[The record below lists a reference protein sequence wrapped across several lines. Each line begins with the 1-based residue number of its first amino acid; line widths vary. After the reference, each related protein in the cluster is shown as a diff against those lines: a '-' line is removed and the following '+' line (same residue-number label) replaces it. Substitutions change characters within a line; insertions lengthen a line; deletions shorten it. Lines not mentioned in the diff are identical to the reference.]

1 MNAAEQNWNIFRE
14 KKLLKNKFLSAKT
27 SKRNTVFEI
36 PVLLKEPNNIRCK
49 GKKSYCDFGRRCN
62 IGRNLKKIS
71 IYVL

>member
-49 GKKSYCDFGRRCN
+49 GKK
-62 IGRNLKKIS
+62 L
-71 IYVL
+71 L

>member
-27 SKRNTVFEI
+27 SKINTVFEI

-49 GKKSYCDFGRRCN
+49 GKKVIVTLEGGV
-62 IGRNLKKIS
+62 ILEET
-71 IYVL
+71 